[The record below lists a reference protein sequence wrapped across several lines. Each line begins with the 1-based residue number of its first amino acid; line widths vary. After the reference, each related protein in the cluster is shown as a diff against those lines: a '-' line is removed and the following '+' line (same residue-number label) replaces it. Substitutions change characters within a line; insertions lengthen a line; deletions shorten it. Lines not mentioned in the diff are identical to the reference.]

1 VTSIDYAH
9 TRTAEQNRLAKA
21 EALAA
26 AARELDVDANGLAVG
41 TGNRRRVWK
50 AAGLKRAPSED
61 SWMAV
66 VDLLGLPPVAGRAL
80 GPAVT
85 GSCLFHPDRPG
96 RLYLG
101 GHRCAEC
108 SPAALAGRT
117 RPVPPP
123 GTTAADRLAARAGAA
138 VVDAE
143 PPWVTAAK
151 KRDRSAAGRARLAT
165 RVYQRGLHHPG
176 PPP

>member
-1 VTSIDYAH
+1 MTSAYAH

-26 AARELDVDANGLAVG
+26 AARELGVDANGLAVG

-66 VDLLGLPPVAGRAL
+66 VDLLGLPAAARRAL
-80 GPAVT
+80 GPAA
-85 GSCLFHPDRPG
+85 GGPCLFHPDRPG
-96 RLYLG
+96 GLYLG
-101 GHRCAEC
+101 GYRCTEC

-123 GTTAADRLAARAGAA
+123 GTTAADRLAARAGVA
-138 VVDAE
+138 VDAE
-143 PPWVTAAK
+143 PWVIAAK
-151 KRDRSAAGRARLAT
+151 KRDRSAVGRARLAT
-165 RVYQRGLHHPG
+165 RVYERGLHNSG